1 MAQFT
6 NSIDTKEA
14 MILFDAGALE
24 SCTAA
29 PAPFAK
35 EGAWILLLT
44 CKKRSDAYTL
54 AAQRDE
60 IRVFKSADG
69 AIKTAKKIGFRTIK
83 FQF

>member
-1 MAQFT
+1 MAQFV

-14 MILFDAGALE
+14 RILFEAGALE
-24 SCTAA
+24 SCTVA
-29 PAPFAK
+29 PAPLGK
-35 EGAWILLLT
+35 DGEWTILLG
-44 CKKRSDAYTL
+44 CKKRSEPYTL
-54 AAQRDE
+54 AAQREE

>member
-1 MAQFT
+1 MAQFA

-24 SCTAA
+24 SCTVA
-29 PAPFAK
+29 PAHFGK
-35 EGAWILLLT
+35 EGDWILLLS
-44 CKKRSDAYTL
+44 CKKRSEPYTL
-54 AAQRDE
+54 AAQRE
-60 IRVFKSADG
+60 EVRVFKSADG